1 MNEGLLDRYDEHAK
15 RGQRLRQ
22 VGVLGLAA
30 LATVALG
37 IYFGGVFF
45 GARSLE
51 VMLALQ
57 SKKEQLKADIERLKQ
72 ENAAL
77 QKKYFEL
84 KMLFETAK

>member
-1 MNEGLLDRYDEHAK
+1 MSEELLQGYDEQARK
-15 RGQRLRQ
+15 GQRLRQ
-22 VGVLGLAA
+22 VGMLSLAA
-30 LATVALG
+30 LVTILLG

-45 GARSLE
+45 GSRSLE

-57 SKKEQLKADIERLKQ
+57 SKKEQLKSDIERLKL

-84 KMLFETAK
+84 KMLFESAK